1 MDREIRQRLKWVQ
14 MYEATGNAGLTCR
27 RCGISRPTLRKWWKR
42 YQAEG
47 TNGLKSQS
55 RRPHHSPGRRIHQ
68 KQEEWIL
75 KMRTERKLGVRR
87 IKTELLRLHNF
98 RASLATIHK
107 VLKRHEVKPLKRLRR
122 RKKVMRYQKD
132 IPGERV
138 QLDTCKVRPGIY
150 LYTAIDDC
158 TRCLAARVYSRRTS
172 ANTVKFLETYVSDFI
187 FGVQRIQTDR
197 GTEFTAMKVVEWFQD
212 NQIKW
217 RPIRPRSPHLNGKV
231 ERVQKTVLDEL
242 FATIDLDNLSLEEI
256 NWELEDWID
265 DYNRD
270 RIHGSLGQPPIH
282 KALDLLDQCPSE
294 YAIISAYNPVFELH
308 RNGVIGA
315 HNEAELIELL
325 KRSL

>member
-1 MDREIRQRLKWVQ
+1 
-14 MYEATGNAGLTCR
+14 
-27 RCGISRPTLRKWWKR
+27 
-42 YQAEG
+42 
-47 TNGLKSQS
+47 
-55 RRPHHSPGRRIHQ
+55 
-68 KQEEWIL
+68 
-75 KMRTERKLGVRR
+75 
-87 IKTELLRLHNF
+87 
-98 RASLATIHK
+98 
-107 VLKRHEVKPLKRLRR
+107 
-122 RKKVMRYQKD
+122 
-132 IPGERV
+132 
-138 QLDTCKVRPGIY
+138 
-150 LYTAIDDC
+150 
-158 TRCLAARVYSRRTS
+158 
-172 ANTVKFLETYVSDFI
+172 
-187 FGVQRIQTDR
+187 
-197 GTEFTAMKVVEWFQD
+197 MKVVEWFQD